1 MARLVVKTGVEPFT
15 RMEEIDVFIDD
26 VKDGWVYIKIS
37 RPDFQQILEMSERDF
52 ELLMEEYRRFKNEKV

>member
-1 MARLVVKTGVEPFT
+1 MARLIVKTGVEPFT
-15 RMEEIDVFIDD
+15 KIEEMDVFIDD